1 MRPLSHLLPRRL
13 LRCPSPL
20 LPRHLSLHLPCRVPR
35 VLPRFLPRPRQL
47 PSCVVLRQGYLLWP
61 VLLISLLLN
70 AGLARAEG
78 VWAGT
83 WQIQW
88 RENGGRVILEQEGN
102 RVQGRFPL
110 FEGTIQA
117 EIRKDAQG
125 DRLEGHWAG
134 GDREGHFV
142 AVLSRDGQAFSG
154 RFDTGEW
161 LTGSRTLKP
170 EVLQQPVLTSPRAA
184 FTSFVVAA
192 NLADSGIDDA
202 WGIAADTIDFSLPLP
217 RTEQLARVRN
227 LFRLVD
233 LTTFKHWSIP
243 DPAPGSERFELRLEQ
258 QPSGVILPLT
268 LRRDAQQRW
277 RLLYPGDENLQA
289 ARSALLAAYGGHPPP
304 SDAYRQLRT
313 PRDTMRAFL
322 IGMADWRGPGHDLAL
337 STLDLSALPELLRQP
352 NGDISAQYL
361 RRILDHIGL
370 VGLQSIPNDG
380 TSRAPYVHFVQ
391 GNHAIV
397 IAPSGPKPEDPWQ
410 FTTQTIK
417 DIRDLYLLTEHLP
430 PPIAAPPGLIPES
443 TFFKLR
449 GRVGEWAPALLGR
462 VRQTEYWQV
471 LGGLLALSGALLI
484 ARAIAA
490 LLCAGLRRL
499 PGAGELPA
507 HFRWSVIVICTLTLM
522 YPVPVVLGLAEGVRE
537 YTLPFWG
544 VIGCIAAGLVGW
556 QLLAILG
563 DFLTALAERTTR
575 AADDIL
581 VTLLLGGL
589 RLAVV
594 AASALGIAIFL
605 SIPTSNMLAGLGIGG
620 LALAFASRE
629 TLSNV
634 FGAGILV
641 TDRPFRRGDWI
652 KTSDIEGA
660 VESVGVRSTR
670 VRTAQDSV
678 VFIPNGKLVD
688 STINNLG
695 TRRYRLLKQ
704 QFLVTAGGT
713 PERLQAF
720 ITAIRDRI
728 LGDTVFAGEQTSVGL
743 AGIGAG
749 GISVDVTTYL
759 DVTTDAAETQA
770 LNTLLLDIM
779 ALASQAGLTLGSGMR
794 REVTG

>member
-1 MRPLSHLLPRRL
+1 M
-13 LRCPSPL
+13 
-20 LPRHLSLHLPCRVPR
+20 
-35 VLPRFLPRPRQL
+35 
-47 PSCVVLRQGYLLWP
+47 
-61 VLLISLLLN
+61 
-70 AGLARAEG
+70 
-78 VWAGT
+78 
-83 WQIQW
+83 QW
-88 RENGGRVILEQEGN
+88 RGSGGRVVLEQQGN

-110 FEGTIQA
+110 FEAVIEAQVVT
-117 EIRKDAQG
+117 DAAG
-125 DRLEGHWAG
+125 DRLEGRGYWPG
-134 GDREGHFV
+134 GEREGHFV

-170 EVLQQPVLTSPRAA
+170 EVTQPFALTSPRAA

-192 NLADSGIDDA
+192 NLADSGIEDA
-202 WGIAADTIDFSLPLP
+202 WGMAADTIDFGMQPLA
-217 RTEQLARVRN
+217 RAEQLTRVRG

-233 LTTFKHWSIP
+233 LTTFRHWSIP
-243 DPAPGSERFELRLEQ
+243 DPTPGSDSFELRLEQ

-268 LRRDAQQRW
+268 LRRDANQRW
-277 RLLYPGDENLQA
+277 RILYPGDEALQV
-289 ARSALLAAYGGHPPP
+289 ARIALLAAYGGQPPP
-304 SDAYRQLRT
+304 SDAYRKLRN

-322 IGMADWRGPGHDLAL
+322 IGMADWGGQGHDLAI
-337 STLDLSALPELLRQP
+337 STLDLSALPELLRRP

-361 RRILDHIGL
+361 RRVLDHIGL
-370 VGLQSIPNDG
+370 VGLQGIPNDG
-380 TSRAPYVHFVQ
+380 SSRVPYVHFVQ
-391 GNHAIV
+391 GNRAIV
-397 IAPSGPKPEDPWQ
+397 IAPSGPNPEDPWQ

-417 DIRDLYLLTEHLP
+417 DIRDLYLLTERLP
-430 PPIAAPPGLIPES
+430 PPIATPPGLIPES

-449 GRVGEWAPALLGR
+449 GMVAERAPVLLGR
-462 VRQTEYWQV
+462 LRQTEYWQI
-471 LGGLLALSGALLI
+471 LGGLMALSGALLI

-490 LLCAGLRRL
+490 LLYAGLRRL
-499 PGAGELPA
+499 PGARPLPA
-507 HFRWSVIVICTLTLM
+507 HFRWSVIILGTLALM
-522 YPVPVVLGLAEGVRE
+522 YPVPVILGLAEGMRE

-544 VIGCIAAGLVGW
+544 VIGCVAAGIVGW
-556 QLLAILG
+556 ELLAILG
-563 DFLTALAERTTR
+563 GSLTALAERTTR

-594 AASALGIAIFL
+594 AASALGIAVFL

-629 TLSNV
+629 TLSNI

-652 KTSDIEGA
+652 LTGDIEGA

-678 VFIPNGKLVD
+678 VFIPNGKLAD

-713 PERLQAF
+713 PERLVAF
-720 ITAIRDRI
+720 INAIRDRI
-728 LGDTVFAGEQTSVGL
+728 LGDPVFAGGQTNVGL
-743 AGIGAG
+743 ASIGAG
-749 GISVDVTTYL
+749 GISIDVTTYL
-759 DVTTDAAETQA
+759 DVSTDAAESQA
-770 LNTLLLDIM
+770 RHNLLLDII
-779 ALASQAGLTLGSGMR
+779 ALASQAGLTLSSGMA
-794 REVTG
+794 